1 MGYDAFTVLN
11 ATGFLTPVALSDGGT
26 VRLAVLITA
35 KAHLNTVRQGYT
47 VWEVWGDDLGYVKQ
61 LQLLG
66 FKDGSKVI
74 INLIFLSYVKYRQ

>member
-1 MGYDAFTVLN
+1 
-11 ATGFLTPVALSDGGT
+11 
-26 VRLAVLITA
+26 
-35 KAHLNTVRQGYT
+35 

-66 FKDGSKVI
+66 LKDGSKVI